1 MTTPGKIYEIT
12 DPAVGESRHTRWI
25 NLARKIAEKSTF
37 PEQKMGAVVVKA
49 GRVLA
54 TGTNKA
60 KSGMVKSRFYNEN
73 QAHHA
78 ELDTL
83 DGIPDEVLSGATIY
97 VAGLSPNRCS
107 LVWSSKPC
115 PSCQALLRSRGIK
128 AAIYHDS
135 QGRPYI
141 WRVS

>member
-12 DPAVGESRHTRWI
+12 DPLITESRHARWMAYAI
-25 NLARKIAEKSTF
+25 KIAERSDF

-49 GRVLA
+49 NRVIA

-60 KSGMVKSRFYNEN
+60 KSGSIKSKFYSKN

-83 DGIPDEVLSGATIY
+83 NGIPAEVLNGATIY
-97 VAGLSPNRCS
+97 VAGLSPNRCA
-107 LVWSSKPC
+107 LTWSSKPC
-115 PSCQALLRSRGIK
+115 PSCQALLKSYGIR

-135 QGRPYI
+135 QGRPHV
-141 WRVS
+141 WKVC